1 MSVEPSSPPRTT
13 HEAGDYVTW
22 LLVILLGLLGP
33 VMAHGARDN
42 EIYVFGLSLFG
53 FSAAFLFFEVKRHY
67 DMKDTARAAARN
79 GAPHE

>member
-1 MSVEPSSPPRTT
+1 MT

-22 LLVILLGLLGP
+22 VLVVLLGLLGP

-53 FSAAFLFFEVKRHY
+53 FAAAFLFFEVKRHY
-67 DMKDTARAAARN
+67 DMKDAAREAA
-79 GAPHE
+79 GAEAHHE